1 MSVEGA
7 APEPVEPVEAVAVRV
22 VMPSQLRDLARVR
35 GEVVVEVA
43 PPVTLPAVLD
53 ALEAAHPP
61 LAGTIRD
68 RTTGARRPMIRF
80 YADGE
85 DYSDAPATTV
95 LPAGIVEGR
104 EPLRLVG
111 SIAGG

>member
-1 MSVEGA
+1 MSAGGA
-7 APEPVEPVEAVAVRV
+7 GPEPAPAVAVRV
-22 VMPSQLRDLARVR
+22 AMPSQLRDLARVR

-43 PPVTLPAVLD
+43 PPVTLVAVLD
-53 ALEAAHPP
+53 AVEAMHPT
-61 LAGTIRD
+61 LVGTIRD
-68 RTTGARRPMIRF
+68 RTTGVRRPMIRI

-85 DYSDAPATTV
+85 DCSDARSTTALPPA
-95 LPAGIVEGR
+95 IVSGR